1 MNGPGSGLPAG
12 GGRPWGWRL
21 SAGLA
26 LGILFHLGAVWILAG
41 HLAGRDEERLA
52 RRAARWLQEQG
63 QALQPELV
71 LERLGR
77 AISDG
82 CLGHSLPHATAFL
95 ASFPA
100 RVDLP
105 AAGWEV
111 FRFDAQ
117 GRVFDA
123 GPADRERVETAFDL
137 MRTGALTGRPVPPAK
152 EAVTIRF
159 LRGGVGFD
167 LLRGRPRR
175 LVRLHGGPLRTWAM
189 WDFSHQPSPTLVAG
203 VLVLFHERWL
213 PDHRVVRWGLRHDR
227 IPRGRVGFLHL
238 AHPARSL
245 LPAPLRAGDLP
256 ALRRAFL
263 TEPENRTRRAGRLLV
278 FSPGSQRLIPFV
290 AIAPPVPVLPRWALG
305 LLFLW
310 LPLAVRVGMRGGEQS
325 RVALPELLAG
335 IVAVACLVPLG
346 VTFLFWQGLASHRRD
361 ALVAEALTS
370 LEGRLVEIDSHF
382 PSLLAERR
390 QLYGKEFDKVRR
402 ALASPGA
409 AISPPT
415 AGERRPG
422 GARDG
427 GVAPSSVAAMGH
439 PPPPGGPDRALAAFL
454 RRLQEF
460 ELAARIDTAMVVSSA
475 GALLRPF
482 SNSAVQIRRIAL
494 LPPSHRM
501 RWMRTFNEAGLN
513 PRPNEVEFVRN
524 WRYDGTNGHEFIGL
538 PDPNDDGSLNRIV
551 VQVCRDFIREHDRQR
566 GLAPVEGKENLTSMV
581 VGSFMDGTTR
591 NPIQLFASR
600 FGDFVT
606 LGTGRTVTMTF
617 VEIVPGPDGRGEFCS
632 LLFHQMPSLQHGF
645 LARVFGGGRPWPTGL
660 RLYAL
665 PTDALSPAFPFL
677 DSARPFDRVKARLT
691 PPRRLLSEV
700 VRRGERSFLLAGMAC
715 PHLPHYLLVAT
726 LPLDQALAGLTG
738 LHQRLVVGGGLL
750 LLLVILLA
758 WRLAEGILW
767 PAATLMAGVRAIEAR
782 QHQHRITLA
791 TGDEWERLAEAFN
804 QALASLEELEVAHLV
819 QTRLLPARPIG
830 CGEWVFQGRSLMTSQ
845 IGGDYYDAWPRED
858 GTLVFIVGDVSGH
871 SVSAAL
877 VVAMVKA
884 AFGILAREGASGPDR
899 ILATLNGLLLVH
911 VRKVKMMTCFVGL
924 AAPDGAITFSNA
936 GQAYPYLLEPG
947 RPPQSLSL
955 TGFPLGTFK
964 KGVFRVKTVAV
975 APGARL
981 ALFTDGLVEA
991 VGPGG
996 EPFSYPRLEAA
1007 LDETRHLPVGDLFDA
1022 VSGRVKAYTGQDTW
1036 ADDVT
1041 LALLERAAGPH
1052 ATMDITDPAGSR
1064 PPEGRQPG

>member
-1 MNGPGSGLPAG
+1 MSNPGNGRPAG
-12 GGRPWGWRL
+12 GRGAGGWRFVV
-21 SAGLA
+21 GLA
-26 LGILFHLGAVWILAG
+26 LGVIVHLGAAWLLAG
-41 HLAGRDEERLA
+41 HQAGRDEERLA
-52 RRAARWLQEQG
+52 GRAARWLQDHSQTI
-63 QALQPELV
+63 QPEHG

-77 AISDG
+77 AIADG
-82 CLGHSLPHATAFL
+82 CLGIPASGAAAFL

-100 RVDLP
+100 AVGLP
-105 AAGWEV
+105 ASGWEV

-123 GPADRERVETAFDL
+123 GPAARAGAETAFEL

-152 EAVTIRF
+152 EAATIRF

-175 LVRLHGGPLRTWAM
+175 LVRLHGGPFRTWAM

-203 VLVLFHERWL
+203 VLILFHERRL
-213 PDHRVVRWGLRHDR
+213 PDHRMVRWGLRQDGV
-227 IPRGRVGFLHL
+227 PRRRVGFLHMT
-238 AHPARSL
+238 HPAHSL
-245 LPAPLRAGDLP
+245 LPPPLGAGDLP

-263 TEPENRTRRAGRLLV
+263 TEPDNRTRRAGRLLV
-278 FSPGSQRLIPFV
+278 FSPGSQRLVPFV
-290 AIAPPVPVLPRWALG
+290 ALTPPAPVLPRWALG

-310 LPLAVRVGMRGGEQS
+310 LPLAVRWGTRSGEQS

-346 VTFLFWQGLASHRRD
+346 VTFLFWQSLASHRRD
-361 ALVAEALTS
+361 ALAAEALAS
-370 LEGRLVEIDSHF
+370 LEERLVEIDSHF

-390 QLYGKEFDKVRR
+390 QLYAREFEKVRR
-402 ALASPGA
+402 GLATAAAALPPGA
-409 AISPPT
+409 ASQ
-415 AGERRPG
+415 R
-422 GARDG
+422 
-427 GVAPSSVAAMGH
+427 
-439 PPPPGGPDRALAAFL
+439 DRALAAFL
-454 RRLQEF
+454 LRLQEF

-475 GALLRPF
+475 GVLLRPF

-494 LPPSHRM
+494 LPPSRRM
-501 RWMRTFNEAGLN
+501 RWMRTYNEAGLN

-524 WRYDGTNGHEFIGL
+524 WRYDGTNGRDFIGL

-566 GLAPVEGKENLTSMV
+566 GLAPVEEKENLTSMV

-617 VEIVPGPDGRGEFCS
+617 VEIVPGPDGRGEYCS

-645 LARVFGGGRPWPTGL
+645 LARVFGGGRPWPAGL

-665 PTDALSPAFPFL
+665 PTDAMAPAFPYL
-677 DSARPFDRVKARLT
+677 GSARPFARIMARLT

-700 VRRGERSFLLAGMAC
+700 VRRGNQAFLLAGMAC

-726 LPLDQALAGLTG
+726 LPLDQALAGLAG
-738 LHQRLVVGGGLL
+738 LRQRLAAGVGLL
-750 LLLVILLA
+750 LILLILLA

-767 PAATLMAGVRAIEAR
+767 PSATLMAGVRAIETR

-830 CGEWVFQGRSLMTSQ
+830 AGEWVFQGRSLMTSQ
-845 IGGDYYDAWPRED
+845 IGGDYYDACARED

-884 AFGILAREGASGPDR
+884 AFGILAREGTTGPDR
-899 ILATLNGLLLVH
+899 ILGTLNDLLLTH

-924 AAPDGAITFSNA
+924 AAPDGTITFSNA

-947 RPPQSLSL
+947 RPPQSLNL

-964 KGVFRVKTVAV
+964 KGVFRMKTVAA
-975 APGARL
+975 APGSRL

-991 VGPGG
+991 TGPGG

-1007 LDETRHLPVGDLFDA
+1007 LDGTRHLPAGDLFEA
-1022 VSGRVKAYTGQDTW
+1022 VSGRVKAFTGQDSW

-1041 LALLERAAGPH
+1041 LALLERTAGPR
-1052 ATMDITDPAGSR
+1052 ATMALTDTAGSR
-1064 PPEGRQPG
+1064 PPPEEHHPG

>member
-1 MNGPGSGLPAG
+1 MNGPGNGHPAG
-12 GGRPWGWRL
+12 GGRLGGWRL
-21 SAGLA
+21 PAGLA
-26 LGILFHLGAVWILAG
+26 LGILVHLGAVWFLAW
-41 HLAGRDEERLA
+41 HLAGQDEERLA
-52 RRAARWLQEQG
+52 RRASRWLQDRNL
-63 QALQPELV
+63 ALQPEHS

-77 AISDG
+77 AITDG
-82 CLGHSLPHATAFL
+82 CQGLPLARSTAFL
-95 ASFPA
+95 ASFSA
-100 RVDLP
+100 TVGLP
-105 AAGWEV
+105 ASGWEV
-111 FRFDAQ
+111 FRFDTQ

-123 GPADRERVETAFDL
+123 GPADRPGVETVFEL

-175 LVRLHGGPLRTWAM
+175 LVRLHGGPLRTWAW

-213 PDHRVVRWGLRHDR
+213 PDHRLVRWGLVQDR
-227 IPRGRVGFLHL
+227 VPRSRVGFLHL

-245 LPAPLRAGDLP
+245 LPPPLRSGDLP

-278 FSPGSQRLIPFV
+278 FSPGSQRLVPFV
-290 AIAPPVPVLPRWALG
+290 ALAPPTPVLPRWALG

-310 LPLAVRVGMRGGEQS
+310 LPLAVRLGVRSGEQS

-346 VTFLFWQGLASHRRD
+346 VTFLFWQGLAGHRRA
-361 ALVAEALTS
+361 ALVAQALTS

-390 QLYGKEFDKVRR
+390 QLYRREFDKVRR
-402 ALASPGA
+402 ALASPSTTVTPGA
-409 AISPPT
+409 T
-415 AGERRPG
+415 NERE
-422 GARDG
+422 
-427 GVAPSSVAAMGH
+427 
-439 PPPPGGPDRALAAFL
+439 RALAAFL
-454 RRLQEF
+454 LRLQEF

-475 GALLRPF
+475 GALLRPY

-494 LPPSHRM
+494 LPPSHRT

-513 PRPNEVEFVRN
+513 PRSNEVEFVQN

-538 PDPNDDGSLNRIV
+538 PDPNDDGSLNRIII
-551 VQVCRDFIREHDRQR
+551 QVCRDFIREHDRQR

-617 VEIVPGPDGRGEFCS
+617 VEIVPGADGRGEFCS

-645 LARVFGGGRPWPTGL
+645 LARVFGGGRPWPAGL

-665 PTDALSPAFPFL
+665 PTDAMSPAFPFL
-677 DSARPFDRVKARLT
+677 DSARPFDRVRARLT

-700 VRRGERSFLLAGMAC
+700 VRRGNRSLLLAGMAC

-726 LPLDQALAGLTG
+726 QPLDQALAGLTG
-738 LHQRLVVGGGLL
+738 LHQRLAVGGGLL
-750 LLLVILLA
+750 LLLLILLA

-767 PAATLMAGVRAIEAR
+767 PSATLMAGVRAIETR
-782 QHQHRITLA
+782 QHQHRIILT

-845 IGGDYYDAWPRED
+845 IGGDYYDALPRED
-858 GTLVFIVGDVSGH
+858 GALVFIVGDVSGH

-884 AFGILAREGASGPDR
+884 AFGILAREGGTGPDR
-899 ILATLNGLLLVH
+899 ILATLNGLLLTH
-911 VRKVKMMTCFVGL
+911 VRKVKMMTCFVGV

-947 RPPQSLSL
+947 RPPESLSL

-964 KGVFRVKTVAV
+964 KGVFRVKTVNA
-975 APGARL
+975 APGSRL

-1007 LDETRHLPVGDLFDA
+1007 LDGTRHLPAGELFDA
-1022 VSGRVKAYTGQDTW
+1022 VSGRVKDYTGQDTW

-1041 LALLERAAGPH
+1041 LALLERTAGSH
-1052 ATMDITDPAGSR
+1052 ATIGATDPAG
-1064 PPEGRQPG
+1064 PPPPPGNRHPG